1 VSMDVTFREEDP
13 YYRNK
18 VDLDQIL
25 EDFSPVDGGDRREGE
40 DDNGRGSDCD
50 EASGDEASGA
60 SGGVIVGGMIP
71 LEVEIGITTQALSN
85 DESSGGYGDPTIN
98 IQEETEDD
106 DAVIIGSIPCP
117 TAGKLNEK
125 QGSNMIVPLG

>member
-1 VSMDVTFREEDP
+1 VGYTSTQKGYKCWDPIGKRLFVSMDVTFREEDP

-40 DDNGRGSDCD
+40 DDNGRGSDYD

-71 LEVEIGITTQALSN
+71 LEVEIGITT
-85 DESSGGYGDPTIN
+85 
-98 IQEETEDD
+98 
-106 DAVIIGSIPCP
+106 
-117 TAGKLNEK
+117 
-125 QGSNMIVPLG
+125 